1 MATSSNNRAGKK
13 VAKGLLYLLII
24 MVVVTAVDVWRSK
37 DLPTDIAALGTLTTL
52 DGEVM
57 DLEALSQEQPVL
69 VYVWATWCG
78 VCRIVSPMVEWV
90 GAPVVSIALASG
102 HDAKVAG
109 YVRDKGYDF
118 SVVNDAD
125 HRLGQT
131 LGISVTPTLMVAHNG
146 KLRFATAGITTLPGM
161 YARLWLARLLG

>member
-1 MATSSNNRAGKK
+1 MATSNNNRAGKK
-13 VAKGLLYLLII
+13 AGKGLLYLLMI
-24 MVVVTAVDVWRSK
+24 MVVVTAVDLWRSK
-37 DLPTDIAALGTLTTL
+37 DLPTEIAALGTMTTL
-52 DGEVM
+52 NGDTL
-57 DLEALSQEQPVL
+57 DLEALSQDEPVL

-78 VCRIVSPMVEWV
+78 VCRIVSPMVELV

-118 SVVNDAD
+118 SVVNDED
-125 HRLGQT
+125 HRLGKT

-146 KLRFATAGITTLPGM
+146 ELRFATAGITTLPGM
-161 YARLWLARLLG
+161 YARLWLARFID

>member
-37 DLPTDIAALGTLTTL
+37 DLPTDIAALGTLATL

-90 GAPVVSIALASG
+90 DAPVVSIALASG

>member
-1 MATSSNNRAGKK
+1 MATSSNNRAAKK
-13 VAKGLLYLLII
+13 VTKGLLYLLMI
-24 MVVVTAVDVWRSK
+24 MVVVTAVDLWRSK
-37 DLPTDIAALGTLTTL
+37 DLPTDIAALGTMTTL
-52 DGEVM
+52 NGDTL
-57 DLEALSQEQPVL
+57 DLEALSQDEPVL

-78 VCRIVSPMVEWV
+78 VCRIVSPMVELV

-131 LGISVTPTLMVAHNG
+131 LGISVTPTLMVAYNG

-161 YARLWLARLLG
+161 YARLWLARLLD